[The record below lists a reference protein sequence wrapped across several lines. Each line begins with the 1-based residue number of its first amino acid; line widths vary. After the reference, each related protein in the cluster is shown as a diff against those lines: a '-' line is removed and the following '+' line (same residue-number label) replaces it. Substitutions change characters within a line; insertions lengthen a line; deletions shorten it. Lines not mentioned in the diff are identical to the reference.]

1 VSDRRSRWAPL
12 TGFVLVS
19 SANQMAWLTFSPVAT
34 GAAQHYRVST
44 STIGVLSEVFPL
56 IYVLGA
62 MPAARA
68 LDRSLRGWLAVGA
81 VLSAAGTV
89 VRLAGTG
96 RAGFAWV
103 LGGQVLVAAAQPFLL
118 NAVVALARRYL
129 GPEDRPTGIAI
140 GSAGTF
146 LGFVLAF
153 VTGGVLGANHLAG
166 LLVIGAVYAGLAA
179 AAMVLALARTPCVF
193 GDEVDARPAGLAEV
207 RRLWADPVMRRLVY
221 LVFVGFGVFVALV
234 TWVQPLLQPAGVST
248 STTDLLLTVMVLAGV
263 ASSAVLPPVV
273 ARHGRQLAALVVGG
287 VATVVGCLVLAVAP
301 GVPGAAVALV
311 LTGLLLLP
319 GMPVMLE
326 VAERSSVAGA
336 AAGAGFL
343 WLAGQAG
350 GIVVAGLVDAVQ
362 GTPWLAFTV
371 LAVVIL
377 LAVPTAVRLRG
388 RLAAAA
394 ASSTATLVSGAELA
408 TDPSAAGPG

>member
-1 VSDRRSRWAPL
+1 
-12 TGFVLVS
+12 
-19 SANQMAWLTFSPVAT
+19 
-34 GAAQHYRVST
+34 
-44 STIGVLSEVFPL
+44 
-56 IYVLGA
+56 
-62 MPAARA
+62 
-68 LDRSLRGWLAVGA
+68 
-81 VLSAAGTV
+81 
-89 VRLAGTG
+89 
-96 RAGFAWV
+96 
-103 LGGQVLVAAAQPFLL
+103 
-118 NAVVALARRYL
+118 
-129 GPEDRPTGIAI
+129 
-140 GSAGTF
+140 
-146 LGFVLAF
+146 
-153 VTGGVLGANHLAG
+153 
-166 LLVIGAVYAGLAA
+166 
-179 AAMVLALARTPCVF
+179 
-193 GDEVDARPAGLAEV
+193 
-207 RRLWADPVMRRLVY
+207 
-221 LVFVGFGVFVALV
+221 
-234 TWVQPLLQPAGVST
+234 
-248 STTDLLLTVMVLAGV
+248 
-263 ASSAVLPPVV
+263 
-273 ARHGRQLAALVVGG
+273 
-287 VATVVGCLVLAVAP
+287 
-301 GVPGAAVALV
+301 V